1 MVSLTPTGWKR
12 ENVMA
17 TRPYCLR
24 DESRDPRSA
33 YLHGTN
39 RQTRNC
45 RAAHR
50 EHRARVLRR
59 QLADNFNRKRERE
72 VRSSFIDFESRQ

>member
-1 MVSLTPTGWKR
+1 MRVETRKR
-12 ENVMA
+12 DGYA
-17 TRPYCLR
+17 YCLR

-33 YLHGTN
+33 YLQGTN

-50 EHRARVLRR
+50 ERRARISRR
-59 QLADNFNRKRERE
+59 QLVNNFDRKNKKY
-72 VRSSFIDFESRQ
+72 VRHSFDFESRSL